1 MRTASALPA
10 VVAIGLAALVA
21 GAVAG
26 SPPGPAPVR
35 PAPGEPP
42 GKAVYDKY
50 CGQCHGDTGD
60 GRGIAAPYLLP
71 PPRDFTSG
79 KYKLRSTPSGSVPTD
94 ADLER
99 SIRQGLPGTAMPA
112 FTTLSDGEVEAV
124 VGYVKSFSDAF
135 EDPEAQGE
143 PLDVPS
149 PPRASDELAEQGRE
163 IFQGNCTTCHGELG
177 RGDGGTAPLQRDQW
191 YGDYIRVADL
201 SMPWEF
207 SAGGTREDVY
217 RVLVT
222 GLDGTPM
229 ASYQGALTD
238 DQLWAIA
245 TWIASL
251 SGNRV
256 EATWAELVVAVPA
269 DGEIDPE
276 RGAEMFE
283 AAPPALFPTVGQ
295 VMEPGRDF
303 HPSVRAVEVRAVY
316 DRRTIAF
323 LVRWHDMRAETAGH
337 NAPDMRVPAEEEEA
351 RIGGGGAAAAEPEGG
366 AADDFWGAG
375 TAAPQP
381 GTAPAAEPAA
391 EGGGGFWDQPAAGEG
406 AGQGAAAAAGAVPE
420 SEFSDAV
427 ALQLPQ
433 TVPQGVVKPYFLFGD
448 VQNPVELWYTDLASG
463 EGQLWIGR
471 GSDAVVP
478 ADGGEVPEVR
488 ASYDRGEWSVV
499 FVRPRRPGTGLAFE
513 DNAFVPIAVSVWD
526 GFNRERGNRRALTS
540 WYSVYLQPMD
550 RPSPVGPALRAGAF
564 ALVAELLIIAWVRR
578 RRRKRTAGL
587 PAGD

>member
-1 MRTASALPA
+1 MSRRRQVTPLAAAAALASAL
-10 VVAIGLAALVA
+10 AAA
-21 GAVAG
+21 
-26 SPPGPAPVR
+26 GPAAAQ
-35 PAPGEPP
+35 PAPDTP

-50 CGQCHGDTGD
+50 CAQCHGDEGD
-60 GRGIAAPYLLP
+60 GRGIAAPRLLP

-112 FTTLSDGEVEAV
+112 FTSLSGGEVEAV

-135 EDPEAQGE
+135 EDPQAQGE

-149 PPRASDELAEQGRE
+149 PPRYTDELAEQGRE
-163 IFQGNCTTCHGELG
+163 IFQANCTTCHGELG

-201 SMPWEF
+201 SMPWF
-207 SAGGTREDVY
+207 FRSGGTREDTY

-251 SGNRV
+251 AGNEV
-256 EATWAELVVAVPA
+256 EAPWAELVVAVPA

-283 AAPPALFPTVGQ
+283 TAPAALFPTVGQ

-303 HPSVRAVEVRAVY
+303 HPSVQAVELRAVY
-316 DRRTIAF
+316 DRRSIAF
-323 LVRWHDMRAETAGH
+323 QVRWHDMRAETAGH
-337 NAPDMRVPAEEEEA
+337 NAPDLDVPEEEATA
-351 RIGGGGAAAAEPEGG
+351 RIGGPAAGGAAEPAGG

-375 TAAPQP
+375 AA
-381 GTAPAAEPAA
+381 AAAEPAA
-391 EGGGGFWDQPAAGEG
+391 EPQTAADQGAGFWDQPAAG
-406 AGQGAAAAAGAVPE
+406 AAAPAAAGTVPD

-433 TVPQGVVKPYFLFGD
+433 TAPQGVVKPYFLFGD

-463 EGQLWIGR
+463 EGQLWVGR

-499 FVRPRRPGTGLAFE
+499 FVRPRRPGSGLAFE

-526 GFNRERGNRRALTS
+526 GFNRERGNRRALTA
-540 WYSVYLQPMD
+540 WYSVYLRPMD
-550 RPSPVGPALRAGAF
+550 RPSPVGPAVRAGAF

-587 PAGD
+587 PAGE